1 MLKKRISKIAF
12 VLVCVL
18 TLLMPYAT
26 PVLAAALKST
36 DTTAELQVF
45 LMHEG
50 GDESSGTLTDQ
61 QMEYYDISPYGYTVG
76 ETKVFK
82 IIAKAD
88 YEYQNMFYSLWD
100 EFHQRKKTP

>member
-1 MLKKRISKIAF
+1 MLKKRLSKIAF

-50 GDESSGTLTDQ
+50 GDDIPLPIFTVFDILFVLHAPD
-61 QMEYYDISPYGYTVG
+61 MEITPSFRHYY
-76 ETKVFK
+76 
-82 IIAKAD
+82 
-88 YEYQNMFYSLWD
+88 
-100 EFHQRKKTP
+100 